1 MSIII
6 DNDGLERDARAIMPW
21 RPLSGTWTWAYKT
34 APLSVAE
41 AAHKLLAEIISY
53 QSVEN
58 TALLNRIMLWP
69 MWLSRSKRD
78 TFSDR
83 VQFDQP
89 WTEGRWPPWRA
100 CLRRRM
106 FWPGQKV
113 RLRKGDVG
121 RYGRVNDECYV
132 YIAQPVNRKTY
143 CTMIRNLRLPDI
155 FQKSVSDYQPR
166 VGWRTLLR
174 RDSACSL

>member
-21 RPLSGTWTWAYKT
+21 RPLSGTWIWAYKN
-34 APLSVAE
+34 APLSISE

-113 RLRKGDVG
+113 RIPRAEGDILSKPYSVCYSHITTPV
-121 RYGRVNDECYV
+121 RTVIRV
-132 YIAQPVNRKTY
+132 R
-143 CTMIRNLRLPDI
+143 MISNLRYPAV
-155 FQKSVSDYQPR
+155 FERAVAGYRPC

-174 RDSACSL
+174 REICQSE